1 MEKIDLEYPIKAS
14 GTEVKALHM
23 RRPKCRDL
31 LAIEKEG
38 GTDAEQEFRLF
49 ANLTEIAP
57 GGTAGAGHGPTISK
71 LQEVYAGF
79 FVASARDI
87 RRAVRRLR
95 QPTPSK
101 LSGPCWQWT

>member
-1 MEKIDLEYPIKAS
+1 MKKIDLEYPIKAS
-14 GTEVKALHM
+14 GSEVKALHM

-49 ANLTEIAP
+49 ANLTETAP
-57 GGTAGAGHGPTISK
+57 EELQELDMVDYIK

-79 FVASARDI
+79 LSPAPGSSGEQLPPA
-87 RRAVRRLR
+87 
-95 QPTPSK
+95 PTNSTK
-101 LSGPCWQWT
+101 A

>member
-1 MEKIDLEYPIKAS
+1 MEKIDLEYSIKAS

-31 LAIEKEG
+31 LAVEKEG

-49 ANLTEIAP
+49 ANLTETAP
-57 GGTAGAGHGPTISK
+57 EELRELDMVDYIK

-79 FVASARDI
+79 LSPGQKTSGEPLLPA
-87 RRAVRRLR
+87 
-95 QPTPSK
+95 PTTSTK
-101 LSGPCWQWT
+101 V